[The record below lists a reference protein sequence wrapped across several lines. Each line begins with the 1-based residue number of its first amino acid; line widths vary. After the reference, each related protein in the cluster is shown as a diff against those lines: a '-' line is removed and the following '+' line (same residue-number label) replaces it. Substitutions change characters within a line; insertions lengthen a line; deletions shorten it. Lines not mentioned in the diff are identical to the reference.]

1 AGAIL
6 QYLNQNEQK
15 NIGHIAKISRLEA
28 DNYVWLDKFTI
39 RNLEL
44 IFSQQEG
51 GVPLIQIL
59 DQTITPMGGRLM
71 KKWLV
76 LPLKEKTL
84 IENRLEVVEVF
95 TKQLESVEKLMGHLG
110 QISDLERLI
119 SKVSARRVNP
129 REMQQLRKS
138 LEQISPVKNVTQ
150 ILSKTE
156 ENKTLP
162 SLLRIA
168 EKLSICQTLVEK
180 IAAELVE
187 EPPMLTNQG
196 GIIKDGVHQELDEL
210 RKIGET
216 GKDFLLNLQQKE
228 IQNTGISSLKI
239 AFNRIHGY
247 YLEVPNTHKSKVPN
261 NWIRKQTLV
270 GAERY
275 ITEELK
281 SYEEKI
287 LNAEEKIY
295 SIEFRLFNELVLTA
309 TEYITQIQQNA
320 QVLAQLDCLLSF
332 ARAAIK
338 FNYAKPE
345 INDSFT
351 IDITAGRHPVIERQM
366 PSGEVYIPNDI
377 FLDTEEQQLMVI
389 TGPNMA
395 GKSALLRQTALI
407 CLMAQMGSFVPATNA
422 KIGLIDKVFTR
433 VGASDNLSRGESTFM
448 VEMTETASILN
459 NLSDRSLVLMDEI
472 GRGTSTYDGIS
483 IAWAIVEF
491 LHNHPDCK
499 AKTLFATHYH
509 ELNQLEEMLPRVKN
523 YNVSVKE
530 VGNKVIFMRKLKVGG
545 SEHSFG
551 IHVAQMAGMPQPI
564 VLRANE
570 IMHFLEKDKKLQ
582 QNKQKLQQTPASNF
596 QVSIFDA
603 QDPKME
609 KVKDLLSKIDI
620 NTLSPIEALL
630 KLNEIL
636 VTIK

>member
-1 AGAIL
+1 MKKKYFKTKEDRDKPEETPLMKQYNFFKTKYPGALLLFRVGDFYETFGEDAIKTSKILNIVLTKRANGSATHIELAGFPHHSLENYLSKLIRAGERVAICDQLEDPKFAKGIVKRGVTEVVTPGVSFRDNTLEVKHNNYLCAVSLSQNHASGLCGVAFLDVTTGEFFTSQGDLHYLDKLLQSFNPAEVLFCKKDKNAFFNAFGDKFNTFGLDDWAFSYDFAFDKLTQHFQTQNLKGFGIENLTEGITAAGAIL

-95 TKQLESVEKLMGHLG
+95 TNQLEAVDKLIGHLG

-150 ILSKTE
+150 MLSKIE

-216 GKDFLLNLQQKE
+216 GKDFLLN
-228 IQNTGISSLKI
+228 
-239 AFNRIHGY
+239 
-247 YLEVPNTHKSKVPN
+247 
-261 NWIRKQTLV
+261 
-270 GAERY
+270 
-275 ITEELK
+275 
-281 SYEEKI
+281 
-287 LNAEEKIY
+287 
-295 SIEFRLFNELVLTA
+295 
-309 TEYITQIQQNA
+309 
-320 QVLAQLDCLLSF
+320 
-332 ARAAIK
+332 
-338 FNYAKPE
+338 
-345 INDSFT
+345 
-351 IDITAGRHPVIERQM
+351 
-366 PSGEVYIPNDI
+366 
-377 FLDTEEQQLMVI
+377 
-389 TGPNMA
+389 
-395 GKSALLRQTALI
+395 
-407 CLMAQMGSFVPATNA
+407 
-422 KIGLIDKVFTR
+422 
-433 VGASDNLSRGESTFM
+433 
-448 VEMTETASILN
+448 
-459 NLSDRSLVLMDEI
+459 
-472 GRGTSTYDGIS
+472 
-483 IAWAIVEF
+483 
-491 LHNHPDCK
+491 
-499 AKTLFATHYH
+499 
-509 ELNQLEEMLPRVKN
+509 
-523 YNVSVKE
+523 
-530 VGNKVIFMRKLKVGG
+530 
-545 SEHSFG
+545 
-551 IHVAQMAGMPQPI
+551 
-564 VLRANE
+564 
-570 IMHFLEKDKKLQ
+570 
-582 QNKQKLQQTPASNF
+582 
-596 QVSIFDA
+596 
-603 QDPKME
+603 
-609 KVKDLLSKIDI
+609 
-620 NTLSPIEALL
+620 
-630 KLNEIL
+630 
-636 VTIK
+636 